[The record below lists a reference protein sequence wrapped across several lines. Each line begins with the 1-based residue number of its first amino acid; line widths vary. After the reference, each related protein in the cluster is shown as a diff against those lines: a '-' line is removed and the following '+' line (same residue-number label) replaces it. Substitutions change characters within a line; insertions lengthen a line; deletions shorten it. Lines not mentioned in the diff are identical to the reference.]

1 MSTIW
6 CLFNTQRRSNGQ
18 RSFSTLLHSLLRL
31 GKSLILPL
39 NRMIFVCWSSVW
51 QWQQAYCLKQH
62 SVGLKQPEFSLGSEC
77 SVVCL
82 CFDWGPQTQIHS
94 CLHTFGKAR
103 IIGLSF
109 ALISLAYLGWL
120 GALPL
125 GGYTLVEIHPLYYPY
140 QAFLMLFYCESVGKS
155 TQPLAFHDIL

>member
-18 RSFSTLLHSLLRL
+18 RSFSSLLHSLLRL

-39 NRMIFVCWSSVW
+39 YRMIFVCWSSVW
-51 QWQQAYCLKQH
+51 QWQQPYCLKQH

-77 SVVCL
+77 SVVCFAL
-82 CFDWGPQTQIHS
+82 IEAPGHKFTS
-94 CLHTFGKAR
+94 CLHTFGKSW

-109 ALISLAYLGWL
+109 ALISLAYPGWL
-120 GALPL
+120 GASRL
-125 GGYTLVEIHPLYYPY
+125 GGYTHVEIHSLYYPY
-140 QAFLMLFYCESVGKS
+140 QAFLILFYCESVGKS
-155 TQPLAFHDIL
+155 TQPLPFHDIL

>member
-39 NRMIFVCWSSVW
+39 YRMIFVCWSSVW
-51 QWQQAYCLKQH
+51 QWQQPYCLKQH
-62 SVGLKQPEFSLGSEC
+62 SVGLKQPEFSSGSEC

-82 CFDWGPQTQIHS
+82 SFDWGPQTQIHLMS
-94 CLHTFGKAR
+94 SYIREGLNYWTFICFDLPCLSGEAVCFTAR
-103 IIGLSF
+103 RL
-109 ALISLAYLGWL
+109 
-120 GALPL
+120 
-125 GGYTLVEIHPLYYPY
+125 EIHPLYYPY
-140 QAFLMLFYCESVGKS
+140 QAFLILCYYESLGKS
-155 TQPLAFHDIL
+155 THSLPFHDIL